1 MKTDEGYE
9 LIKGLIE
16 TRAANDPKIRSLLA
30 RIAKGDA
37 DFKTTSEYSR
47 IVSEILGA
55 SLSEHILDLDD
66 TAREEVCRMLL
77 HDRYEDI
84 NDVLAEVQTSLDAK
98 TGINIRP
105 KKPPFQSERV
115 ASFAHSLAD
124 HTVVDQVIKRRARNG
139 SANISMSDHDCYMKT
154 NAELRNKAGL
164 KCYIERETD
173 GKCCEWCTK
182 MSGRYAYPDDTP
194 KDVFRRHDNCGCT
207 VTYKNGRQRQ
217 DVWSKKTWEADK
229 DERIS
234 KVSEKEPTAFTKA
247 EAQAK
252 QSEILAR
259 KELTYDEKRG
269 IINANH
275 KMAATGQQPPDFSLY
290 EVREDFEAVQAVKKM
305 MVEELG
311 ILENNIDLSGIK
323 NADVL
328 KPFMNRWKRIQK
340 ETGMKLPAIRAMD
353 VIYGDECCVANFR
366 PTENV
371 FYISS
376 KFFNSKKALLDTIK
390 KWANNNIMPT
400 QCKSIAYIAEHE
412 AAHIRYSDKF
422 NNNADVISMHKGF
435 MKSKFAN
442 SNDRNLSEFV
452 ADSIAWSKVSPANI
466 PPKMQ
471 ELVDYIKA
479 EVKT

>member
-16 TRAANDPKIRSLLA
+16 TRAASDPKVRSLLN
-30 RIAKGDA
+30 RIASGDA

-66 TAREEVCRMLL
+66 AAREEVCRMLL

-105 KKPPFQSERV
+105 KKPPFQAERV

-124 HTVVDQVIKRRARNG
+124 HTVVDQVIKRRAKNG
-139 SANISMSDHDCYMKT
+139 SANISMSDHDRYMKT
-154 NAELRNKAGL
+154 NAKLRNKAGL

-182 MSGRYAYPDDTP
+182 MAGRYAYPDDTP

-234 KVSEKEPTAFTKA
+234 KASGKEPTAFSKT

-252 QSEILAR
+252 ESEILAQR
-259 KELTYDEKRG
+259 RLTYDRKRG
-269 IINANH
+269 IIYSLSNSSEKSYDPYSYEPKISKDVRVVFDSEFKRAEKKFGAISTVKGVYVLNDKSSDEGTYNEYSGFISLRH
-275 KMAATGQQPPDFSLY
+275 AEKKKGLQEMARIA
-290 EVREDFEAVQAVKKM
+290 REKYKEGKWSSGEPYHVIRHEIGHAIQSEHIRNDDRWDEKKKA
-305 MVEELG
+305 
-311 ILENNIDLSGIK
+311 ILEVMYKAVNEEDGY
-323 NADVL
+323 
-328 KPFMNRWKRIQK
+328 
-340 ETGMKLPAIRAMD
+340 KLPSKYSAQMPEEFISECIAASYKKSPGKTVNTVIR
-353 VIYGDECCVANFR
+353 ILNGG
-366 PTENV
+366 
-371 FYISS
+371 
-376 KFFNSKKALLDTIK
+376 AL
-390 KWANNNIMPT
+390 
-400 QCKSIAYIAEHE
+400 
-412 AAHIRYSDKF
+412 
-422 NNNADVISMHKGF
+422 NAGN
-435 MKSKFAN
+435 A
-442 SNDRNLSEFV
+442 
-452 ADSIAWSKVSPANI
+452 
-466 PPKMQ
+466 
-471 ELVDYIKA
+471 
-479 EVKT
+479 

>member
-16 TRAANDPKIRSLLA
+16 TRAASDPKIRSLLN

-47 IVSEILGA
+47 IVSEILGT

-66 TAREEVCRMLL
+66 AAREEVCRMLL

-105 KKPPFQSERV
+105 KKPPFQAERV

-139 SANISMSDHDCYMKT
+139 SANISMSDHDRYMKT

-182 MSGRYAYPDDTP
+182 MAGRYAYPDDTP

-234 KVSEKEPTAFTKA
+234 KASEKEPTAFTKA

-259 KELTYDEKRG
+259 KELTYDKKSG
-269 IINANH
+269 IIISGAISGALNPYSKEAERH
-275 KMAATGQQPPDFSLY
+275 AVQYYESVRHMKKDIKRISDATGISQDKIEKIKQHIFVLEHDLLDGRHRFAPSYDMAQSWQRLINNS
-290 EVREDFEAVQAVKKM
+290 FEEKDIVLLKHEYA
-305 MVEELG
+305 ELRYMEKG
-311 ILENNIDLSGIK
+311 LSQNDAHIK
-323 NADVL
+323 A
-328 KPFMNRWKRIQK
+328 
-340 ETGMKLPAIRAMD
+340 
-353 VIYGDECCVANFR
+353 
-366 PTENV
+366 
-371 FYISS
+371 
-376 KFFNSKKALLDTIK
+376 SKKYNYAK
-390 KWANNNIMPT
+390 Y
-400 QCKSIAYIAEHE
+400 CE
-412 AAHIRYSDKF
+412 
-422 NNNADVISMHKGF
+422 
-435 MKSKFAN
+435 
-442 SNDRNLSEFV
+442 
-452 ADSIAWSKVSPANI
+452 
-466 PPKMQ
+466 
-471 ELVDYIKA
+471 
-479 EVKT
+479 

>member
-1 MKTDEGYE
+1 MFKETYENITGSFQTDY
-9 LIKGLIE
+9 IK
-16 TRAANDPKIRSLLA
+16 K
-30 RIAKGDA
+30 
-37 DFKTTSEYSR
+37 
-47 IVSEILGA
+47 
-55 SLSEHILDLDD
+55 
-66 TAREEVCRMLL
+66 
-77 HDRYEDI
+77 
-84 NDVLAEVQTSLDAK
+84 
-98 TGINIRP
+98 
-105 KKPPFQSERV
+105 
-115 ASFAHSLAD
+115 
-124 HTVVDQVIKRRARNG
+124 
-139 SANISMSDHDCYMKT
+139 
-154 NAELRNKAGL
+154 NAEFRGKAGL
-164 KCYIERETD
+164 TCYIERKD
-173 GKCCEWCTK
+173 GHNCCKWCAGLA
-182 MSGRYAYPDDTP
+182 GRYRYPDEVP
-194 KDVFRRHDNCGCT
+194 KDVYRRHDNCTC
-207 VTYKNGRQRQ
+207 
-217 DVWSKKTWEADK
+217 DVSY
-229 DERIS
+229 
-234 KVSEKEPTAFTKA
+234 VSEKGRQNVHTRQWANEQAKAQRIEYEKPTKRTRE

-252 QSEILAR
+252 ESEILAR